1 MPPSLISQVKKT
13 KTIIEKNKNKN
24 YVDLSKYDFIAPP
37 TLLPLIQYMELN
49 NITKYIPHKQTK
61 HYLNRVFGKEHPIE
75 LQPP

>member
-37 TLLPLIQYMELN
+37 TL
-49 NITKYIPHKQTK
+49 
-61 HYLNRVFGKEHPIE
+61 HYQRRGQII
-75 LQPP
+75 